1 MTSGTSGTSGTAGP
15 IEITDPTDP
24 RVIDYVGLTDVVRR
38 VRHEPEKGFFLAE
51 GLMVMRR
58 AVVAGCP
65 PRSLLL
71 SPARVRDLLPE
82 LRGLDCPTYVVSAEV
97 LEAVTGFH
105 VHRGALGAFGRL
117 PLPSAEQVL
126 GTSQRLLVLENVN
139 SPTNLGAIFRSAAG
153 LGIDGVLL
161 NPLCCDPL
169 YRRAM
174 RVSMGEVLALPYAY
188 LDSWPAGLDQ
198 VRAAGFRVLA
208 MTPAAGATDLAQVV
222 LAEHDKA
229 ALLLGAEG
237 PGLTDE
243 ALAGS
248 DLRVRLPMARDVD
261 SLNVAAAA
269 AIGCW
274 VVGRRPV

>member
-1 MTSGTSGTSGTAGP
+1 MTAAP
-15 IEITDPTDP
+15 IEITDPQDP
-24 RVIDYVGLTDVVRR
+24 QVVDYVGLTDVVRR

-71 SPARVRDLLPE
+71 SPNRVADLPPE
-82 LRGLDCPTYVVSAEV
+82 LQGLDCPTYVVSPEV
-97 LEAVTGFH
+97 LQAVTGFH

-117 PLPSAEQVL
+117 PIPTPEHVL
-126 GTSQRLLVLENVN
+126 ATTQRLLVLENVN

-188 LDSWPAGLDQ
+188 LQSWPDGLAQ
-198 VRAAGFRVLA
+198 VRAAGFQVLA
-208 MTPAAGATDLAQVV
+208 MTPAADATDLGQVV
-222 LAEHDKA
+222 LADDAKA

-237 PGLTDE
+237 PGLTVE
-243 ALAGS
+243 AMAGS
-248 DLRVRLPMARDVD
+248 DLRVRVPMARDVD